1 MPIDRKGGSGV
12 GVKVAIV
19 GDQQKNQVFV
29 PQVPYRF
36 ANFADLGLP
45 GAFFLVCFFGKA
57 FNLFPLL
64 SSVTSGMYE
73 W

>member
-1 MPIDRKGGSGV
+1 MPIGRKGGSGV

-19 GDQQKNQVFV
+19 GDQKNQVCV

-36 ANFADLGLP
+36 TSFADLGLP
-45 GAFFLVCFFGKA
+45 GAFFLVCFFGKS